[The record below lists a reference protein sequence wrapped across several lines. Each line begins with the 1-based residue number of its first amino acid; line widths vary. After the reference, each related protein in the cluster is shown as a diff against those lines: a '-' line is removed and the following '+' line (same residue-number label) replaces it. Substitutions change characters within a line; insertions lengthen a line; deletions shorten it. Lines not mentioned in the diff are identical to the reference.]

1 MIDIEN
7 DRKVSVP
14 IVCDEYMRATGFF
27 YQTDESVY
35 LITAR
40 HNCLKTCVSKLCLGE
55 AKIKN
60 YPSTDEYYYP
70 KIDIYFRT
78 TDGFVQHRI
87 NLNNVDGVKQTEQ
100 IDVLGV
106 PLDLDPEN
114 YGYHVWTRD
123 EIIKATSANKHIETV
138 GYPGR
143 AFPSGDHK
151 YDTLRYCDEIGYS
164 VSLPLVND
172 IENNTYL
179 RRYGLM
185 PIAID
190 EEFVGHNTDY
200 EGFSGAPII
209 GRKLVGIH
217 AMNVVYDQS
226 LFDHLNEDR
235 FMVIRYTRADVLPKL
250 LNA

>member
-55 AKIKN
+55 ESNLN
-60 YPSTDEYYYP
+60 YVPTNEYYYP

-78 TDGFVQHRI
+78 TDGFVQERI

-123 EIIKATSANKHIETV
+123 EIIKPTSANKHIETV

-164 VSLPLVND
+164 VSLPLVNN
-172 IENNTYL
+172 IEHDTDL

-185 PIAID
+185 PRAVD

-217 AMNVVYDQS
+217 AMNIVDYQGPTRYFTGNKLV
-226 LFDHLNEDR
+226 
-235 FMVIRYTRADVLPKL
+235 MIGYTRADVLPKL